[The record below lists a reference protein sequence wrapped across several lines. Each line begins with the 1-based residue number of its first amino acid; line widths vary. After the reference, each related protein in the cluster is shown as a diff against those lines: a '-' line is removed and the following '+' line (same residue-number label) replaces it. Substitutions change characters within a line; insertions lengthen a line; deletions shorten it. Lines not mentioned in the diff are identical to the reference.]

1 MPPHFGLSSTYSCF
15 LVSSFSSLLVSST
28 HNQQGWQMGPGCPLH
43 GCWGL
48 ELLRSSDGKEPWSI
62 ESKNLRKTAPLGS
75 CYCQGWMAVWW
86 TPLMAVALQ
95 TLWMSQVPWLWVQLG
110 WQPESNKVLIH
121 HQFIML
127 QNPAKL
133 FQQTNSY
140 NVKISVQAIPEGIY
154 GK

>member
-1 MPPHFGLSSTYSCF
+1 
-15 LVSSFSSLLVSST
+15 
-28 HNQQGWQMGPGCPLH
+28 
-43 GCWGL
+43 
-48 ELLRSSDGKEPWSI
+48 
-62 ESKNLRKTAPLGS
+62 
-75 CYCQGWMAVWW
+75 MAVWW